1 MDDLS
6 VIDTFLATFSTYID
20 SGFGLLSPDVAYLT
34 TILIAIDITLAGLF
48 WAMAENTNVV
58 AQLIKKVL
66 YVGFFAFIIGNFA
79 FLSGVIFD
87 SFAELGLRA
96 GGGSM
101 TAADLMRPGFVANAG
116 FDAGKPLL
124 EEIGDLTG
132 PIAFFEN
139 FVTIAI
145 LFFAWAVVLLS
156 FFILAVQLFITVL
169 EFKLTTLAGFILVPF
184 ALWNKTTFLAER
196 VLGNV
201 ITSGIKLMVLAIIL
215 GIGST
220 MFASLASAFSAGDV
234 TMEQALSVTLAAVSI
249 FGLGIFGP
257 GIAAGLITGAPQL
270 GAGAAVG
277 TVGGL
282 AAGAYMSGAGAMAAG
297 RAAAGGASSAVKA
310 GASLSGGASASYQ
323 LGKIASGKT
332 GVSGAAAGMA
342 GIARAGADSVRT
354 FAAKPF
360 EGLRAAYDK
369 GGAAAFAATGGKSSG
384 GTIAGLS
391 ANGVA
396 PKNDNWAGR
405 FEARQNV
412 RDAGGLAAHTIRS
425 GDASS
430 GGAAPTLRERE
441 DS

>member
-6 VIDTFLATFSTYID
+6 VIDNFLATFSTYID
-20 SGFGLLSPDVAYLT
+20 SGFGLLAPDVAYLT

-48 WAMAENTNVV
+48 WAMADNNNVV
-58 AQLIKKVL
+58 AQLLKKVL

-96 GGGSM
+96 GGGAM
-101 TAADLMRPGFVANAG
+101 TAADLMRPGFVAAAG
-116 FDAGKPLL
+116 YEAAKPLL
-124 EEIGDLTG
+124 DEIGDLVG

-145 LFFAWAVVLLS
+145 LFFAWLVVLLS

-201 ITSGIKLMVLAIIL
+201 ITSGIKLMVLAIIV

-220 MFASLASAFSAGDV
+220 MFSSLAGAFAGGDV

-282 AAGAYMSGAGAMAAG
+282 AAGAYAGAAGTAAAA
-297 RAAAGGASSAVKA
+297 RAVAGGAGSAVKA
-310 GASLSGGASASYQ
+310 GASLSGGASASYS
-323 LGKIASGKT
+323 LGKVASGQS
-332 GVSGAAAGMA
+332 GIAGAAAGMA
-342 GIARAGADSVRT
+342 GIARAGADSVRS
-354 FAAKPF
+354 FASKPG
-360 EGLRAAYDK
+360 EALRAAYDR
-369 GGAAAFAATGGKSSG
+369 GGVAAFAATGGTSSS
-384 GTIAGLS
+384 GTIAGAAGAPS
-391 ANGVA
+391 ANT
-396 PKNDNWAGR
+396 NNNWAKR
-405 FEARQNV
+405 FEAQQNI
-412 RDAGGLAAHTIRS
+412 RDAGGVAVHTLRS
-425 GDASS
+425 GDGGS
-430 GGAAPTLRERE
+430 GGAAPSLRNKE
-441 DS
+441 DE